1 MSSGHF
7 AGEQATE
14 QAFAILSTATD
25 YINDLDQYNM
35 LLDRTMAFFDLAQS
49 VNVSN
54 FLIIYNGLISE
65 IMFYNLMSI
74 FKLD

>member
-1 MSSGHF
+1 VSSGHF

-25 YINDLDQYNM
+25 YINDLDQYNL
-35 LLDRTMAFFDLAQS
+35 LLDRATAFFNLVQS

-54 FLIIYNGLISE
+54 YL
-65 IMFYNLMSI
+65 
-74 FKLD
+74 

>member
-35 LLDRTMAFFDLAQS
+35 LLNRTMAFFNLAQS
-49 VNVSN
+49 VSVSK
-54 FLIIYNGLISE
+54 FLIIYSGLISE
-65 IMFYNLMSI
+65 II
-74 FKLD
+74 